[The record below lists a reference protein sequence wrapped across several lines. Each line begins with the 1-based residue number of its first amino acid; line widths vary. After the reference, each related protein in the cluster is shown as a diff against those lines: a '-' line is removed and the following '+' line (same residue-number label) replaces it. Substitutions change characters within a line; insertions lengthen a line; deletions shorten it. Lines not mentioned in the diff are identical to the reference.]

1 MRRLQLFLVAVIF
14 LYGNAALSQ
23 APSIEGSLYKPLSG
37 VSAETMLLHD
47 TMLQQRQAEDL
58 PAAINTADSIV
69 TSLTVGPEDQLALAL
84 ENLATLQMEAGE
96 LSAAIDNLQNAI
108 EHFEHSI
115 SAYAPELVQAL
126 YSLGAVQRVMGQYD
140 EARESFRR
148 AQHIVHRHDGVYS
161 LDQLKILDQL
171 TLVELA
177 KGELADADRE
187 QDFYYLINERTAGK
201 GSLDLLPALSKH
213 ARYLGKV
220 GRFQEAVGRYREA
233 LGIIADQYGSEDIRA
248 IEYWQGIAE
257 VRLNQKEFLNYGPS
271 LVITE
276 DQYNNKSTHNQL
288 NRNLPVEARLKLEE
302 AEYALAQVVN
312 IINQQEESDLTDQIM
327 ALIHLGDI
335 HTVSNNP
342 TALDYYRQALELM
355 NSRPE
360 LDQLKN
366 DVFGVPTRIYPK
378 TNYILTLDVYDEP
391 EQPFFA
397 EVEFLVSAAGRPTDV
412 VISSTNM
419 PTVERKLLKRMI
431 YLYRYRPRLIE
442 GEFASSDMSIN
453 QYFQARIKPRPKHM
467 KAEGD

>member
-1 MRRLQLFLVAVIF
+1 MHRLQFILIAVIF
-14 LYGNAALSQ
+14 LYGNAALSR
-23 APSIEGSLYKPLSG
+23 APSIEGSLYKPLNG
-37 VSAETMLLHD
+37 VSGEVLLLHETMV
-47 TMLQQRQAEDL
+47 QQRRAEDL
-58 PAAINTADSIV
+58 SRAITTASSIV
-69 TSLTVGPEDQLALAL
+69 TSLTNGPEDQLAIAL

-96 LSAAIDNLQNAI
+96 LGAAIDNLHNSI
-108 EHFEHSI
+108 EHSEHSI
-115 SAYAPELVQAL
+115 GAYAPELVQTL
-126 YSLGAVQRVMGQYD
+126 YSLGAVQRVIGQYD
-140 EARESFRR
+140 DARESFRR

-177 KGELADADRE
+177 TGELADANRE
-187 QDFYYLINERTAGK
+187 QDFYYLINERSAGK

-220 GRFQEAVGRYREA
+220 GRFQEAVGRYRQA
-233 LGIIADQYGSEDIRA
+233 LGIIADQFGSEDIRA

-257 VRLNQKEFLNYGPS
+257 VRLGQKEFVNYGPS

-276 DQYNNKSTHNQL
+276 DQYNNKSTHNQI

-302 AEYALAQVVN
+302 AEDALAQVVN
-312 IINQQEESDLTDQIM
+312 IISQQEESDLTDQIM

-342 TALDYYRQALELM
+342 AALDYYRQALQM
-355 NSRPE
+355 MDGRPE
-360 LDQLKN
+360 LDQLKD

-397 EVEFLVSAAGRPTDV
+397 EVEFLVSATGRPTNV
-412 VISSTNM
+412 VISDTNM
-419 PTVERKLLKRMI
+419 PTLERKLLKRMI

-453 QYFQARIKPRPKHM
+453 QYFQTRIKPRPKHM
-467 KAEGD
+467 KADGD